1 MGSTFKGKTLL
12 HCHGDVAVRFHTAP
26 VLNLVELQ
34 QQIQDRQL
42 SSAECYEIFR
52 TLGLDYGPA
61 HHAIDTL
68 FLSAGKA
75 SNPQVLAKLVI
86 PDAVAQEQSR
96 YVLHP
101 SLLDAGLQSCV
112 GLLLQTNSP
121 ESLRL
126 ALPSSLEQIEVY
138 DSCAAL
144 MWAWV
149 RFAPQTKKH
158 SSIQPID
165 IDLCT
170 DDGKVAVRIK
180 GFVAREIPQQ
190 NFDGAVTQ
198 LQPKPLKSH
207 DIPPGLGSV
216 TLKPVWEPVAIAP
229 QAEQSKD
236 SPTVVFGANQTW
248 KNQIA
253 ELDRAAVVV
262 DSAKPQSVEE
272 FSKQLELLGSIH
284 RLLWLAPVPIKYAL
298 DDDRLVDEQES
309 GVLQLFRLLKSL
321 FESGY
326 GKKTLALTVVTSQS
340 VAVRPFETANPTTA
354 SIHGLVAT
362 LKSEYPHWRV
372 RLLDID
378 GDELPSLGELFAN
391 NDTTDFPLIARRDK
405 QWFTHKLIPIA
416 FENNDF
422 PAYKQKGVY
431 VVIGGAGGVGEV
443 WSRHIIEN
451 YQAQVIWIGRRE
463 LDDQIRQKQAKLAA
477 FGSKPLYIQADAR
490 NKASLAKAL
499 DEIRQSYSC
508 INGVVHSAIELQD
521 QSLAQMSIARFQ
533 TGLLAKAET
542 SVRLVQVFQHE
553 PLDFVVFFSSLIS
566 FGESP
571 GQANYAAGCTFLD
584 AYAQQLGKEWA
595 VSVKVMNWGY
605 WGNTGVVADATYRER
620 MRQNGIGS
628 IESQQAM
635 AALNRL
641 LQGQIDQL
649 AFINLLKPQA
659 LEFVIEDEVLSVIG
673 FARSQAHPVVENVTP
688 EIRYSQQLQLIRT
701 HRTDARDALLQNL
714 LLANLSEMGVLNSSQ
729 GRLTFTYYQKW
740 LDESIRLL
748 QHNGLLIPQQNVSS
762 LAELWTTWQKAR
774 LDWEGSAS
782 MTAEIELV
790 ERCLRSL
797 PDILSGRKLPQDV
810 IFPESSLR
818 LVEPLYRGN
827 PIADFFNEVIADAV
841 VDAINSLDKGNGSIR
856 ILEVGAGTGGTTVG
870 LLQKLQPDS
879 DRISEYCYTDI
890 SQAFLIH
897 AQEHYAI
904 DYPFLKVD
912 RFNVEQPLSIQSIQP
927 GSYDI
932 VVATNVLHATK
943 NIRQT
948 VRNIKAAMRAGGQI
962 FINEISGNSLFSH
975 LTFGLLEGWWRFE
988 DAEIRIPGGPALNS
1002 HAWKQIL
1009 QEEGFDT
1016 VKFPVEFAHD
1026 LGHQI
1031 VVATSNGVIR
1041 QPLLSKPHIEPESFP
1056 QTQLDDSSNVQ
1067 INSVVS
1073 LQEQTTEFVRHTLS
1087 QATRTPANKIRLDT
1101 PFEQYGVDSIVQ
1113 VGLIQKLEQVT
1124 GSLPN
1129 TILFEY
1135 STTRELVDYLLAH
1148 RQEFLT
1154 ASFPTRI
1161 DETQPTS
1168 SKDAPPPK
1176 VSPQPAQNPI
1186 ASDTANAKQNASR
1199 FVQDD
1204 IAIVGIAGRYP
1215 GAKNL
1220 DELWEVLRT
1229 GRSCIVEA
1237 DRFRRW
1243 NLSED
1248 RHFGTLGRS
1257 HFGGFLDDV
1266 YCFDRQLFGISEER
1280 AMAMPPEVRLFLE
1293 ITWETLEAAGYSRA
1307 ALKQF
1312 QLREKKGI
1320 GVFVGS
1326 MYSQYAWTNPSR
1338 NEAVLSSNG
1347 TEWQIAN
1354 QVSHFFDFTGP
1365 SLVLNTACSSS
1376 MTAIHLACES
1386 LRQGSCSMALAGGVN
1401 LTLEP
1406 SKFLS
1411 LERSNFLGSGQ
1422 HSRSLGDGD
1431 GMIPSEGVAALLL
1444 KPLSLA
1450 IADNDRIAG
1459 IIKSSFVN
1467 HSGGRQA
1474 FTAPDPAQQTQ
1485 LVLDSIARS
1494 GCDIETITYVESAAN
1509 GSSLGDPIEI
1519 IALKNAFAKLT
1530 HKTGFCAIGSVK
1542 SNLGHLEAASGISQI
1557 AKVLLQFQ
1565 HKTLVPTINAT
1576 PRNPRIKLENSPFYL
1591 QEQLSPWVPQ
1601 SNSHNSDLP
1610 RRSLINSFGAGGSY
1624 ANLIVEEYQQQPSNT
1639 TFRPDTSET
1648 LLVFAAATYK
1658 GLQSYLIRLHAYLRE
1673 HPAISVADLAAA
1685 LQLRD
1690 CNLEYRLAA
1699 IASSTNQALN
1709 VVEQLT
1715 RHNVDVSNSGI
1726 YTSFGSA
1733 DLPMPKDAQLQSAI
1747 DDRDLFRLARYWA
1760 AGADIDFSRLNPV
1773 DRKSCV
1779 VLPGYAFEHD
1789 KEFSY
1794 IIHDSQEDTQ
1804 ATAESSVSQ
1813 TSRVMTATY
1822 LYDEPFLQD
1831 HTLLGD
1837 RVLLGV
1843 THASLAITDFFQ
1855 RFPHQRAICLK
1866 RLTFVQPIIVDRGE
1880 AVTVE
1885 IHTSE
1890 IPTGLSFDA
1899 RYRTTSKQL
1908 TQTAATGHLQPD
1920 LYKEEYLDVERLLE
1934 SCTPISNVES
1944 IYHTVP
1950 AIRLGSSFRTIEK
1963 LFRTSDG
1970 IIARVCLTEQSRQE
1984 SHTYALHPL
1993 AINSAFLAAAPLLA
2007 DAIGNDCNYL
2017 PFGIKEIYCVKV
2029 DNWRSLDGCWVYT
2042 RLIKN
2047 SGELILFDADI
2058 ISDNSLVVARLRGC
2072 SLKLLHERKEPQQ
2085 TSPESPK
2092 SDSIDASILETNLAA
2107 DVLRYLIDKIN
2118 ITAQISID
2126 ETQVNTNLMQL
2137 GLGSTELVAMAASIE
2152 QDTGLEINATLFFE
2166 YPSLMEVTNFFLDS
2180 HAAAFLQLLGKRK
2193 TQHVTTP
2200 EKSDRSSHE
2209 KLSANLHGDIAVIG
2223 MHATYA
2229 ECEDLDGFWQLI
2241 RDGRDV
2247 IREVPRHRWD
2257 YRPWFDPNPGSEDKT
2272 YCKWGSFIKDADKF
2286 DAAFFNISPREA
2298 IWMDPQ
2304 NRLLMQSMYAAAED
2318 AGVVNQLRGSHTGVF
2333 AGICFDDYAEKIVE
2347 LGLPLDIYTGTG
2359 RSGISANRISFWFDF
2374 KGPSMVINTACS
2386 SSLVALHYACQ
2397 ALRNK
2402 ECEMA
2407 FVGGANLLL
2416 SSLHYRYFSKLGALS
2431 PTGHCHTF
2439 DAAADGYVPAECIA
2453 SILLKPLEQAEKD
2466 GDRIHAV
2473 IKGSA
2478 FAHGGYTPS
2487 LSAPSVAGE
2496 ENVIVKAWEDAGI
2509 DPETL
2514 TYIEAH
2520 GTGTKLGDPIETN
2533 SLKNA
2538 FARYTS
2544 KTGFCAIGSVKANIG
2559 HAEGAAGITGL
2570 IKVILQLK
2578 HRQIPPLANLQ
2589 QLNPYLKLAG
2599 SPLYINRELTDWES
2613 VGLRRA
2619 GVSSFGFSGA
2629 FAHAVVEEYRS
2640 CTEKAYEFSGPF
2652 PIVISAKNNECL
2664 KSQVANLLAFL
2675 EENWSKNLQD
2685 EENFLANLSYTLQ
2698 VGREAMQ
2705 TRLGFVVESIAE
2717 LRNKL
2722 QMAGKDSDTKSG
2734 LFYGDSK
2741 SGKEYLANLLANRD
2755 VSEAMAGW
2763 INNCE
2768 YAALV
2773 DGWTKGITVDWSKL
2787 YTKGFPQRISL
2798 PTYAFAR
2805 ESYWICPLDGDEEEL
2820 KPAQSDLGKLYALVQ
2835 CWDAIPFLKANQP
2848 FSDRTQQTLIIGVDA
2863 KLKDDLR
2870 TCFHHAS
2877 YFGNMAKE
2885 RIESLKGRLTDSPW
2899 QHIIIVVPEDNCS
2912 LLDDG
2917 AVLSA
2922 QENGI
2927 LAVFRIVKSLLS
2939 AGYATKN
2946 LALTLITTQIAAINQ
2961 DESSNPVHSAVHGFA
2976 GVLAKEFPS
2985 WNVRVLDLQ
2994 KGRSLASVDL
3004 EHFPDHSAG
3013 KIFAWRDGEW
3023 YRQTPIPMRNVPTP
3037 QADEFH
3043 SAYKN
3048 RGVYVII
3055 GGAGGIGSAWSR
3067 FVMENYDAKVIWIGR
3082 RQIDDEIRQKIDTLK
3097 QIGQTPEY
3105 LQADASNRE
3114 SLTQAY
3120 KSIKSRYSQI
3130 HGVIHSAVGQFDQS
3144 LSEMDEN
3151 RFCSILSSKIDVSVN
3166 MASVF
3171 KHEPLDFMLFFS
3183 SIISLTRGGGMSGYA
3198 AGCAFKDSLAIEL
3211 NRCLPF
3217 PVKVINWGYWNVGT
3231 GNTIPDATKIRMKQ
3245 CGIEPIAPPQGLEAL
3260 EAFLV
3265 NPLHQIA
3272 LLKTTRLD
3280 RLDLVKDD
3288 EWLDIYPSVNP
3299 SFFESALKQIPRHS
3313 DGVAAIAKQYLEPI
3327 AAIETLL
3334 VKLLHGTLTS
3344 LDLLH
3349 PRATLSPALPE
3360 FYQLWLQESRRLA
3373 IALIP
3378 DGVQGNLADI
3388 WDEWNRQKIDW
3399 DSMPHIQSIVTL
3411 VDVCMRELPAILK
3424 AQKRATDI
3432 MFPNGSMSLVEGI
3445 YEKNAIATYFN
3456 ELLAQTVVS
3465 YLQERCLVDGLTP
3478 IRILEIGA
3486 GTGATTTTVLH
3497 HLEPFGNLVGEY
3509 LYTDISP
3516 AFLVR
3521 AEKHLASK
3529 YPFLRTQLF
3538 DVNQP
3543 LSKQGIAIGSFD
3555 LVIATNCIHA
3565 TANIRRSLRNA
3576 KAALRGGG
3584 VIFLNEITQTSL
3596 ISHLTFGL
3604 LAGWWLA
3611 EDSELRVPG
3620 SPFLL
3625 AEDWKRVLQQEGFQ
3639 AIAYPAPLANSLG
3652 QQVIVAVSDGVV
3664 RQPESIFSV
3673 PDAKQQPL
3681 NKEGAASANTVLG
3694 KGKGERGKILNT
3706 SFTHYPLT
3714 FSQTTRKVHS
3724 ADANRIAASALK
3736 ELKEQGTTYFKQLIG
3751 EVLMMDGN
3759 RIDSS
3764 EPLAVYG
3771 VDSIIIAQLTNA
3783 LNKHF
3788 EGVKPGL
3795 LFEASTIDALV
3806 NHFAETQ
3813 QTNFAK
3819 LLKLQDHPAPKAA
3832 IPESTA
3838 NKQQPSRDFAA
3849 KTIALHQSRDS
3860 ITDAIAVIGMSG
3872 RFPQAKT
3879 LTEFWENLQSG
3890 RDCITDLPDNR
3901 WNMDGFFEAD
3911 PKMARE
3917 QGKSYCKWG
3926 AFLEDFDAFD
3936 PLFFNIS
3943 PREAAQM
3950 DPQARI
3956 FLQECWRAFEDAG
3969 YSPSGLDDAVRERTG
3984 VYGAVTKV
3992 GFNTSFAAMVNR
4004 VSHAMDLQ
4012 GASVAVDTMCSSAL
4026 VALHQA
4032 CEGLRRGDL
4041 QMAIVG
4047 AVNLYLDPRNYKYL
4061 CEVGLLAESKMP
4073 KVFGAGGTGFVPG
4086 EGVGAVVLKRLEDA
4100 RRDNDSIVAVIR
4112 SSAVNHSGRA
4122 NAYGAPNPLRQA
4134 EVISQALDRGGIDPR
4149 SVGYIESAAM
4159 GLEMADSLELNALKK
4174 VFGDR
4179 SEDRWQCYRLGSL
4192 KSSIGHGESVSGM
4205 AQFMKVV
4212 LQLKHRKLCPTKV
4225 VTPLNPDIDFASLP
4239 FQLQTEL
4246 EPWSPLTIDGICL
4259 PRRAGITALGS
4270 GGVNAHLIVE
4280 EYQPQPSEETLKLA
4294 QDSPQIIIL
4303 SAKNDERRQA
4313 QISQLVEFLH
4323 RNRDVSLA
4331 DLAFTLQVGREAMA
4345 SRAALVVNSIEEL
4358 RSGLTHLLIHTKGN
4372 LSSSIPVYV
4381 GNISETDNS
4390 WQTLLAGGADAM
4402 VLQLF
4407 LEQRNYQKLAQFW
4420 VQGGKIPWVSLWEE
4434 KQVQRISLPT
4444 YPFEKRC
4451 FWEVASSINSN
4462 ISLAKNTFARVG
4474 KREKVNGSTSS
4485 PTGEGDN
4492 TKPLPFPPSPF
4503 PDLCKKSNEAK
4514 FNGAIAQGNSNP
4526 NDASCSV
4533 QEIVTAIV
4541 AKSIGLS
4548 ESEITPHLSLWQ
4560 LGVDSIRSMEIVRR
4574 LQKRLHVDIGH
4585 RELADYGTVEALC
4598 RLIEQKQAA
4607 IALNVTPETKSVSQ
4621 PETTSKVVAST
4632 FPLSEGQRGLWLLHQ
4647 LVPDMTAYNVPVTLQ
4662 FDGLVNVNAIKQAAS
4677 FLLERHPILRSQF
4690 HTDDKGNPIQTINPH
4705 TEFFFEDG
4713 DRNFVT
4719 DAVLQE
4725 QLRAAA
4731 HRVFNLESDR
4741 LVRLHLFHQ
4750 SQNRHQLLIVI
4761 HHLVVD
4767 GSSLPILLH
4776 DFLHAY
4782 AAFSKKSQPAIAS
4795 PESADYADFVAWEQA
4810 FICSERGKASLS
4822 YWQKQ
4827 LSGTL
4832 PLLALPFDRERPPS
4846 QTYAGTTI
4854 SSKLES
4860 NTTHQLR
4867 CLAKN
4872 QNVSL
4877 FVLLL
4882 GIYQALLARYTLQND
4897 IIVGVASAGR
4907 PEERFANT
4915 VGYFINMVPI
4925 RTQINV
4931 KEPFAQLLQRLKI
4944 TVADGLDRGYF
4955 PFPKQVSELCI
4966 SRDLAHSPVFQ
4977 TSFAMQSFWRP
4988 EIEQTLQNQLEGVS
5002 VVAGPSPAGEIELRL
5017 EIVEQC
5023 NEILVNMAY
5032 NTDLFEQAT
5041 IIRLAEHFGNLVKA
5055 VCQNPNQP
5063 IHSLE
5068 LLSNKE
5074 QTKLLNKCSIGDRV
5088 PKKADDLQKCV
5099 HHLFEIQAQKTP
5111 EAVAVIHNQRSLT
5124 YAELHRQSAGLANRL
5139 RDMGVLPGT
5148 IVSIFTERSISQV
5161 VAILAVLKAGAA
5173 YLPLDPAYPQ
5183 QRLTFVIEDA
5193 EPMVILTEEKLREQL
5208 INLLGSEKQKLPI
5221 LYIEQGEVPQEI
5233 PPSPLLPANSLV
5245 YVIYTSGSTGQ
5256 PKGVAMGHG
5265 AVMNLIQW
5273 QISQAGECQTPRTL
5287 QFASL
5292 NFDVS
5297 FQEIFSTL
5305 GGGGSLVLI
5314 DENLRTN
5321 PAELAKLIEDRQ
5333 IQRLY
5338 LPYVALSSLAEQL
5351 RISKRSLPTL
5361 REVIIAGEALRITPA
5376 ISQMFQNAPQCILQN
5391 QYGPSESHVV
5401 TSFTLEQDVN
5411 SWSVLPPIGCPIPGV
5426 AIYILDEHYNLMP
5439 IGIAGE
5445 IFIGGECLAQGY
5457 LNNPELTERKFVTNP
5472 FVSPPEGSVRERI
5485 YATGDVGRY
5494 LPDGN
5499 IEYLGRRDNQVKIRG
5514 FRIEPGEIEAV
5525 LETHP
5530 QVRSTVVIAE
5540 ADNPN
5545 FKRLIAYIVPQVH
5558 PPITSELRSFLKQ
5571 KLPDYMVPSAFV
5583 FLKALPVNPN
5593 GKVDRRALPKPEPTL
5608 LDEAN
5613 YVMPKTEVEKIIAE
5627 VWQKALQVE
5636 KVGICDNFFELGGH
5650 SLLLVQINQ
5659 QLQTALSSE
5668 LSILDMFKYPTIQTL
5683 SQYLSGKLPQQDTS
5697 EKNNPRNQIHSD
5709 IKALKNRQLELRRQ
5723 HRSRNQE

>member
-1 MGSTFKGKTLL
+1 ME
-12 HCHGDVAVRFHTAP
+12 GDSD
-26 VLNLVELQ
+26 LN
-34 QQIQDRQL
+34 
-42 SSAECYEIFR
+42 
-52 TLGLDYGPA
+52 
-61 HHAIDTL
+61 
-68 FLSAGKA
+68 
-75 SNPQVLAKLVI
+75 QVLL
-86 PDAVAQEQSR
+86 QER
-96 YVLHP
+96 
-101 SLLDAGLQSCV
+101 
-112 GLLLQTNSP
+112 
-121 ESLRL
+121 
-126 ALPSSLEQIEVY
+126 
-138 DSCAAL
+138 
-144 MWAWV
+144 
-149 RFAPQTKKH
+149 
-158 SSIQPID
+158 
-165 IDLCT
+165 
-170 DDGKVAVRIK
+170 
-180 GFVAREIPQQ
+180 
-190 NFDGAVTQ
+190 
-198 LQPKPLKSH
+198 SH
-207 DIPPGLGSV
+207 
-216 TLKPVWEPVAIAP
+216 E
-229 QAEQSKD
+229 
-236 SPTVVFGANQTW
+236 
-248 KNQIA
+248 
-253 ELDRAAVVV
+253 
-262 DSAKPQSVEE
+262 
-272 FSKQLELLGSIH
+272 
-284 RLLWLAPVPIKYAL
+284 
-298 DDDRLVDEQES
+298 
-309 GVLQLFRLLKSL
+309 
-321 FESGY
+321 
-326 GKKTLALTVVTSQS
+326 KKTLPSPQSPGSSPEAPASSDSISQS
-340 VAVRPFETANPTTA
+340 TNED
-354 SIHGLVAT
+354 S
-362 LKSEYPHWRV
+362 
-372 RLLDID
+372 
-378 GDELPSLGELFAN
+378 PS
-391 NDTTDFPLIARRDK
+391 PR
-405 QWFTHKLIPIA
+405 
-416 FENNDF
+416 
-422 PAYKQKGVY
+422 
-431 VVIGGAGGVGEV
+431 
-443 WSRHIIEN
+443 
-451 YQAQVIWIGRRE
+451 
-463 LDDQIRQKQAKLAA
+463 
-477 FGSKPLYIQADAR
+477 
-490 NKASLAKAL
+490 
-499 DEIRQSYSC
+499 
-508 INGVVHSAIELQD
+508 
-521 QSLAQMSIARFQ
+521 
-533 TGLLAKAET
+533 
-542 SVRLVQVFQHE
+542 
-553 PLDFVVFFSSLIS
+553 
-566 FGESP
+566 
-571 GQANYAAGCTFLD
+571 
-584 AYAQQLGKEWA
+584 
-595 VSVKVMNWGY
+595 
-605 WGNTGVVADATYRER
+605 
-620 MRQNGIGS
+620 
-628 IESQQAM
+628 
-635 AALNRL
+635 
-641 LQGQIDQL
+641 
-649 AFINLLKPQA
+649 
-659 LEFVIEDEVLSVIG
+659 
-673 FARSQAHPVVENVTP
+673 
-688 EIRYSQQLQLIRT
+688 
-701 HRTDARDALLQNL
+701 
-714 LLANLSEMGVLNSSQ
+714 
-729 GRLTFTYYQKW
+729 
-740 LDESIRLL
+740 
-748 QHNGLLIPQQNVSS
+748 
-762 LAELWTTWQKAR
+762 
-774 LDWEGSAS
+774 
-782 MTAEIELV
+782 
-790 ERCLRSL
+790 
-797 PDILSGRKLPQDV
+797 
-810 IFPESSLR
+810 
-818 LVEPLYRGN
+818 
-827 PIADFFNEVIADAV
+827 
-841 VDAINSLDKGNGSIR
+841 
-856 ILEVGAGTGGTTVG
+856 
-870 LLQKLQPDS
+870 
-879 DRISEYCYTDI
+879 
-890 SQAFLIH
+890 
-897 AQEHYAI
+897 
-904 DYPFLKVD
+904 
-912 RFNVEQPLSIQSIQP
+912 
-927 GSYDI
+927 
-932 VVATNVLHATK
+932 
-943 NIRQT
+943 
-948 VRNIKAAMRAGGQI
+948 
-962 FINEISGNSLFSH
+962 
-975 LTFGLLEGWWRFE
+975 
-988 DAEIRIPGGPALNS
+988 
-1002 HAWKQIL
+1002 
-1009 QEEGFDT
+1009 
-1016 VKFPVEFAHD
+1016 
-1026 LGHQI
+1026 
-1031 VVATSNGVIR
+1031 
-1041 QPLLSKPHIEPESFP
+1041 
-1056 QTQLDDSSNVQ
+1056 
-1067 INSVVS
+1067 
-1073 LQEQTTEFVRHTLS
+1073 
-1087 QATRTPANKIRLDT
+1087 
-1101 PFEQYGVDSIVQ
+1101 
-1113 VGLIQKLEQVT
+1113 
-1124 GSLPN
+1124 
-1129 TILFEY
+1129 
-1135 STTRELVDYLLAH
+1135 
-1148 RQEFLT
+1148 
-1154 ASFPTRI
+1154 
-1161 DETQPTS
+1161 
-1168 SKDAPPPK
+1168 

-1186 ASDTANAKQNASR
+1186 ASDTANALQNASR

-1229 GRSCIVEA
+1229 GRSCIVAA
-1237 DRFRRW
+1237 DRFRRS
-1243 NLSED
+1243 NLSD
-1248 RHFGTLGRS
+1248 RKHSETPARS
-1257 HFGGFLDDV
+1257 HFGGFLNDV
-1266 YCFDRQLFGISEER
+1266 YHFDRQLFGVSEER
-1280 AMAMPPEVRLFLE
+1280 AIAMPPEVRLFLE
-1293 ITWETLEAAGYSRA
+1293 ITWETFEAAGYSRA

-1354 QVSHFFDFTGP
+1354 QVSHFFDLTGP

-1376 MTAIHLACES
+1376 LTAIHLACES

-1431 GMIPSEGVAALLL
+1431 GMIPSEGVGALLL

-1450 IADNDRIAG
+1450 IADNDRIEG

-1519 IALKNAFAKLT
+1519 IALKNAFAQLT
-1530 HKTGFCAIGSVK
+1530 NKTGFCAIGSVK

-1565 HKTLVPTINAT
+1565 QKTLVPTINAT
-1576 PRNPRIKLENSPFYL
+1576 PRNPRIKLDNSPFYL

-1624 ANLIVEEYQQQPSNT
+1624 ANLIVEEYQEKPSNT
-1639 TFRPDTSET
+1639 TSRPHPRET
-1648 LLVFAAATYK
+1648 LLVFAAATQK
-1658 GLQSYLIRLHAYLRE
+1658 GLQSYLTRLQTYLRK
-1673 HPAISVADLAAA
+1673 HPAISVADLASA

-1690 CNLEYRLAA
+1690 CNLEYRLVA
-1699 IASSTNQALN
+1699 IASSTNRALN
-1709 VVEQLT
+1709 IVEQLA
-1715 RHNVDVSNSGI
+1715 RHDLDVSNPGI
-1726 YTSFGSA
+1726 YASFGGA
-1733 DLPMPKDAQLQSAI
+1733 DLPTPKDAQLQSAI
-1747 DDRDLFRLARYWA
+1747 DDRDLIRLARYWA
-1760 AGADIDFSRLNPV
+1760 AGADIDFGRLNRVEP
-1773 DRKSCV
+1773 KSCM

-1794 IIHDSQEDTQ
+1794 IIHDSQDDTQ
-1804 ATAESSVSQ
+1804 ATAEPSLSQ
-1813 TSRVMTATY
+1813 TSGGRTATY
-1822 LYDEPFLQD
+1822 VYDEPFLQD

-1843 THASLAITDFFQ
+1843 THASLAMTDFFQ
-1855 RFPHQRAICLK
+1855 RFPHQRALCLK

-1890 IPTGLSFDA
+1890 IPTGLNFEA
-1899 RYRTTSKQL
+1899 RYRLTTSKQL

-1934 SCTPISNVES
+1934 SCTPGNLES

-1950 AIRLGSSFRTIEK
+1950 AIRLGSSFRTIER

-2007 DAIGNDCNYL
+2007 DAIGNDSNYL
-2017 PFGIKEIYCVKV
+2017 PFGIREIYCVKV
-2029 DNWRSLDGCWVYT
+2029 EKGRSLDRCWVYT
-2042 RLIKN
+2042 RLVKN

-2072 SLKLLHERKEPQQ
+2072 SLKLLHDRKEPQQ
-2085 TSPESPK
+2085 ASPESPK
-2092 SDSIDASILETNLAA
+2092 AASIDASILETSLAA

-2118 ITAQISID
+2118 ITAQISIG
-2126 ETQVNTNLMQL
+2126 ETEVNTNLMQL
-2137 GLGSTELVAMAASIE
+2137 GLGSAELVAIAASIE
-2152 QDTGLEINATLFFE
+2152 QDTDLELNATLFFE
-2166 YPSLMEVTNFFLDS
+2166 YPSLMEVVNFFVDS
-2180 HAAAFLQLLGKRK
+2180 HPAAFLQLLGERR
-2193 TQHVTTP
+2193 TQHRTTP
-2200 EKSDRSSHE
+2200 EKLDRSRSERHE
-2209 KLSANLHGDIAVIG
+2209 KVSAKLHGDIAVIG
-2223 MHATYA
+2223 MHSTYA
-2229 ECEDLDGFWQLI
+2229 ECEDLNRFWQMI

-2247 IREVPRHRWD
+2247 IREVPRDRWD

-2298 IWMDPQ
+2298 MWMDPQ

-2318 AGVVNQLRGSHTGVF
+2318 AGVVNQLRGSNTGVF

-2453 SILLKPLEQAEKD
+2453 SVLLKPLDQAEKD

-2544 KTGFCAIGSVKANIG
+2544 KIGFCAIGSVKANIG

-2570 IKVILQLK
+2570 IKVILQIK
-2578 HRQIPPLANLQ
+2578 HCQIPPVANLKQ
-2589 QLNPYLKLAG
+2589 PNPYLKLEG

-2613 VGLRRA
+2613 EGVRRA
-2619 GVSSFGFSGA
+2619 GISSFGFSGA
-2629 FAHAVVEEYRS
+2629 FAHAVIEEYRS
-2640 CTEKAYEFSGPF
+2640 YIDTRCEFSGPF
-2652 PIVISAKNNECL
+2652 PIVLSAKNNECL
-2664 KSQVANLLAFL
+2664 KGQVANLVAFL

-2705 TRLGFVVESIAE
+2705 TRLGFVVESMDE

-2722 QMAGKDSDTKSG
+2722 QMAWNDSDTKSG
-2734 LFYGDSK
+2734 LFYGDIK
-2741 SGKEYLANLLANRD
+2741 SGKEYLASLLANRD
-2755 VSEAMAGW
+2755 VSEVITGW
-2763 INNCE
+2763 MNNCE

-2773 DGWTKGITVDWSKL
+2773 DGWTKGMTVEWSKL
-2787 YTKGFPQRISL
+2787 YVKGFPQRISL

-2805 ESYWICPLDGDEEEL
+2805 ESYWICPLNGDEEDL
-2820 KPAQSDLGKLYALVQ
+2820 KATQSDLAQDEAQAKLYALVP
-2835 CWDAIPFLKANQP
+2835 CWNAIPLLKANLP
-2848 FSDRTQQTLIIGVDA
+2848 FSDRTQRTLIIGVDA
-2863 KLKDDLR
+2863 ELKDDLR
-2870 TCFHHAS
+2870 ACFNHAS
-2877 YFGNMAKE
+2877 YFGDMAKN
-2885 RIESLKGRLTDSPW
+2885 RIESLKGRLKTDSPW

-2917 AVLSA
+2917 RVLSA
-2922 QENGI
+2922 QEGGI
-2927 LAVFRIVKSLLS
+2927 LSVFRIVKSLLS
-2939 AGYATKN
+2939 AGYATEN
-2946 LALTLITTQIAAINQ
+2946 LALTFLTTQIAAINK
-2961 DESSNPVHSAVHGFA
+2961 DELSNPVHSAVHGFA
-2976 GVLAKEFPS
+2976 GVLAKELPS
-2985 WNVRVLDLQ
+2985 WNVRALDLQ
-2994 KGRSLASVDL
+2994 KGRSLSSVDL
-3004 EHFPDHSAG
+3004 EHFPDDSAG
-3013 KIFAWRDGEW
+3013 KVFAWRDGEW
-3023 YRQTPIPMRNVPTP
+3023 YQQTPIPMRNVPTP
-3037 QADEFH
+3037 EADEFH

-3048 RGVYVII
+3048 RGVYVVI

-3082 RQIDDEIRQKIDTLK
+3082 RQIDDKIRQKIDTLK
-3097 QIGQTPEY
+3097 QIGHAPEY

-3114 SLTQAY
+3114 SLTEAY

-3151 RFCSILSSKIDVSVN
+3151 RFRSILSSKIDVSVN
-3166 MASVF
+3166 MATVF

-3198 AGCAFKDSLAIEL
+3198 AGCAFKDSFAIEL

-3217 PVKVINWGYWNVGT
+3217 PVKVVNWGYWNVGT

-3245 CGIEPIAPPQGLEAL
+3245 CGIEPIASQQGLEAL
-3260 EAFLV
+3260 SAFLV
-3265 NPLHQIA
+3265 SPLPQLA
-3272 LLKTTRLD
+3272 LLKTTSLD

-3288 EWLDIYPSVNP
+3288 EWLDVYPPVNP
-3299 SFFESALKQIPRHS
+3299 SCIESALSQIPWHS
-3313 DGVAAIAKQYLEPI
+3313 DRVAAIAKQYLEPI

-3334 VKLLHGTLTS
+3334 LKLLHGTLAS

-3349 PRATLSPALPE
+3349 PRATLSPSLPE

-3373 IALIP
+3373 IAVVP
-3378 DGVQGNLADI
+3378 DSVQGNLADI

-3399 DSMPHIQSIVTL
+3399 DSMPHIQSIVML

-3424 AQKRATDI
+3424 AEKRATDI

-3445 YEKNAIATYFN
+3445 YERNAIATHFN
-3456 ELLAQTVVS
+3456 ELLAQTVVN
-3465 YLQERCLVDGLTP
+3465 YLQETCRVDALTP

-3486 GTGATTTTVLH
+3486 GTGATTATVLH

-3521 AEKHLASK
+3521 AKRHFAPK
-3529 YPFLRTQLF
+3529 YPFLQTQLF
-3538 DVNQP
+3538 DVDQP
-3543 LSKQGIAIGSFD
+3543 LSKQGIPIGSFD
-3555 LVIATNCIHA
+3555 IVIATNCIHA

-3576 KAALRGGG
+3576 KAALRGQG

-3611 EDSELRVPG
+3611 EDARVPG

-3639 AIAYPAPLANSLG
+3639 AIAYPAPSADSLG

-3664 RQPESIFSV
+3664 RQPESISSV
-3673 PDAKQQPL
+3673 PSPKQQAL
-3681 NKEGAASANTVLG
+3681 NFRQPNDKEGAS
-3694 KGKGERGKILNT
+3694 
-3706 SFTHYPLT
+3706 
-3714 FSQTTRKVHS
+3714 
-3724 ADANRIAASALK
+3724 SALK
-3736 ELKEQGTTYFKQLIG
+3736 ELKEKGTTYFKQLIG

-3771 VDSIIIAQLTNA
+3771 VDSIIIAQLANA
-3783 LNKHF
+3783 LNKNF
-3788 EGVKPGL
+3788 EGVKAGL

-3813 QTNFAK
+3813 RTNFAK
-3819 LLKLQDHPAPKAA
+3819 LVKLEDHPEPKGA
-3832 IPESTA
+3832 IQESTA
-3838 NKQQPSRDFAA
+3838 NKQPSTDFAA
-3849 KTIALHQSRDS
+3849 KTIALDQSRDP
-3860 ITDAIAVIGMSG
+3860 IEDAIAVIGMSG

-3890 RDCITDLPDNR
+3890 RDCITDLQNNR

-3926 AFLEDFDAFD
+3926 AFLEDFDTFD

-3943 PREAAQM
+3943 PREAAQI
-3950 DPQARI
+3950 DPQARV

-3969 YSPSGLDDAVRERTG
+3969 YSPSGLDDAVRDRIG

-4004 VSHAMDLQ
+4004 VSHAMDLR
-4012 GASVAVDTMCSSAL
+4012 GGSVAVDTMCSSAL
-4026 VALHQA
+4026 VALHQG
-4032 CEGLRRGDL
+4032 CEALRRGDL

-4073 KVFGAGGTGFVPG
+4073 RVFGEGGTGFVPG

-4100 RRDNDSIVAVIR
+4100 HRDNDSIVAVIR

-4179 SEDRWQCYRLGSL
+4179 AEDRWQCYRLGSL
-4192 KSSIGHGESVSGM
+4192 KSTIGHGESVSAM
-4205 AQFMKVV
+4205 AQFIKVV

-4225 VTPLNPDIDFASLP
+4225 VRPLNPDIDFASLP

-4280 EYQPQPSEETLKLA
+4280 EYPREPSAETLKLA

-4303 SAKNDERRQA
+4303 SAKNDDRRQA
-4313 QISQLVEFLH
+4313 QISQLIEFLD

-4331 DLAFTLQVGREAMA
+4331 DLAFTLQLGREAMA
-4345 SRAALVVNSIEEL
+4345 SRVALVVNSIEEL
-4358 RSGLTHLLIHTKGN
+4358 RSRLTHILHTKGN
-4372 LSSSIPVYV
+4372 LSSNIPIYF
-4381 GNISETDNS
+4381 GNITETDNS

-4407 LEQRNYQKLAQFW
+4407 LEQRNYEKLAQFW
-4420 VQGGKIPWVSLWEE
+4420 VQGGKIPWVSLWEQ

-4451 FWEVASSINSN
+4451 FWEVASSANSD
-4462 ISLAKNTFARVG
+4462 
-4474 KREKVNGSTSS
+4474 E
-4485 PTGEGDN
+4485 P
-4492 TKPLPFPPSPF
+4492 
-4503 PDLCKKSNEAK
+4503 K
-4514 FNGAIAQGNSNP
+4514 FNGAIAQGKSNP
-4526 NDASCSV
+4526 NDASQSV

-4541 AKSIGLS
+4541 AKSIGLT
-4548 ESEITPHLSLWQ
+4548 ESEIRPHLSLWQ
-4560 LGVDSIRSMEIVRR
+4560 LGVDSIRSMEIARR
-4574 LQKRLHVDIGH
+4574 LQKRFQVEIGH

-4598 RLIEQKQAA
+4598 RLIDQKRAA
-4607 IALNVTPETKSVSQ
+4607 IALNVTSETESVSEPQ
-4621 PETTSKVVAST
+4621 TTSKVRVST

-4647 LVPDMTAYNVPVTLQ
+4647 LVPKMSAYNVPVTLQ
-4662 FDGLVNVNAIKQAAS
+4662 FDRLVNVNAIKQAAS
-4677 FLLERHPILRSQF
+4677 FLMERHPMLRSQF
-4690 HTDDKGNPIQTINPH
+4690 HTDDKGNPIQTIRSQ

-4713 DRNFVT
+4713 DRDFAT
-4719 DAVLQE
+4719 DAVLQDR
-4725 QLRAAA
+4725 LRSAAD
-4731 HRVFNLESDR
+4731 RVFDLESDP

-4750 SQNRHQLLIVI
+4750 SQNRHKLLIVI

-4782 AAFSKKSQPAIAS
+4782 AAFSKGSEPAIAS

-4810 FICSERGKASLS
+4810 LICSERGKASLS
-4822 YWQKQ
+4822 YWKKQ

-4860 NTTHQLR
+4860 NITHQLR
-4867 CLAKN
+4867 SLAKN

-4882 GIYQALLARYTLQND
+4882 GIYQALLARYTLQSD

-4907 PEERFANT
+4907 PEDRFANT
-4915 VGYFINMVPI
+4915 VGYLINMVPI

-4931 KEPFAQLLQRLKI
+4931 KEPFAELLQRLKI
-4944 TVADGLDRGYF
+4944 TVADGLDHGYF

-4988 EIEQTLQNQLEGVS
+4988 EVEQTLQDQLEGVS

-5023 NEILVNMAY
+5023 NEILLNMAY

-5041 IIRLAEHFGNLVKA
+5041 IVRLAEHFSNLVKA

-5068 LLSNKE
+5068 LLSNDE
-5074 QTKLLNKCSIGDRV
+5074 QRKLLNKCSIGDRV
-5088 PKKADDLQKCV
+5088 HKKADDLQKCV

-5111 EAVAVIHNQRSLT
+5111 EAVAVIHNQRALT
-5124 YAELHRQSAGLANRL
+5124 YLELDRQSAGLANRL
-5139 RDMGVLPGT
+5139 REMGVIPGT
-5148 IVSIFTERSISQV
+5148 IVGIFTERSISQV

-5193 EPMVILTEEKLREQL
+5193 EPIVILTEEKLRDRL
-5208 INLLGSEKQKLPI
+5208 INLFESEKQRLPI
-5221 LYIEQGEVPQEI
+5221 LYVEEGEIPQEI
-5233 PPSPLLPANSLV
+5233 PQSPLLPANSLV

-5265 AVMNLIQW
+5265 AVINLIQW

-5314 DENLRTN
+5314 DENVRGN
-5321 PAELAKLIEDRQ
+5321 PAGLVKLIEDRQ

-5351 RISKRSLPTL
+5351 RISGRCLHTL
-5361 REVIIAGEALRITPA
+5361 REVIIAGEALRITSA
-5376 ISQMFQNAPQCILQN
+5376 ISQMFRDAPGCILQN
-5391 QYGPSESHVV
+5391 QYGPSESHVI

-5411 SWSVLPPIGCPIPGV
+5411 SWPILPPIGCPIPGV

-5472 FVSPPEGSVRERI
+5472 FVSPREGSVRERI
-5485 YATGDVGRY
+5485 YATGDLGRY

-5530 QVRSTVVIAE
+5530 EVRSTVVIAE

-5545 FKRLIAYIVPQVH
+5545 LKRLIAYIVPQVH
-5558 PPITSELRSFLKQ
+5558 PPSTSELRSFLKQ
-5571 KLPDYMVPSAFV
+5571 KLPDYMIPSAFV

-5659 QLQTALSSE
+5659 QLQAVLSSE
-5668 LSILDMFKYPTIQTL
+5668 LSIIDMFKYPTIQTL
-5683 SQYLSGKLPQQDTS
+5683 SQYLSGKLPKQDTS
-5697 EKNNPRNQIHSD
+5697 EKNNPRNQIQSD
-5709 IKALKNRQLELRRQ
+5709 IKALKNGQLQLRRQ
-5723 HRSRNQE
+5723 HRSRNQ